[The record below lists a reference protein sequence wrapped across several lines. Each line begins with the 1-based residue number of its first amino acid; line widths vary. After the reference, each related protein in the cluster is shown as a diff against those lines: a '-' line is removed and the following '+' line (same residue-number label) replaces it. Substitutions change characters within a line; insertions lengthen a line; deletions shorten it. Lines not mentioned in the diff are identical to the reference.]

1 MSTAIWKISK
11 LTNKGKKYRI
21 INTIE
26 VPTASKIKFFE
37 NGLGFIEK
45 PTSIYCEKSDLL
57 ITHDS
62 GETFETIQFPDGVF
76 TLSDF
81 KRWKLGRIL

>member
-1 MSTAIWKISK
+1 MGTAIWKIEK
-11 LTNKGKKYRI
+11 LTDNCKKYEE

-26 VPTASKIKFFE
+26 VSTPSKIKFFD

-45 PTSIYCEKSDLL
+45 PTSIYCDKSELL

-62 GETFETIQFPDGVF
+62 GKTFETIKFPDGVF
-76 TLSDF
+76 TLSDS
-81 KRWKLGRIL
+81 KRKRMERLL